1 MVATFV
7 ALLPL
12 LGSFSPSAV
21 VVVVAAEEA
30 EAAAAKCSRQGEK
43 AEMCGARPRWVK
55 KAFACVYSNQ
65 TELAL

>member
-12 LGSFSPSAV
+12 LGSFSPSAAV
-21 VVVVAAEEA
+21 A

-43 AEMCGARPRWVK
+43 AEMCGARPRWVE
-55 KAFACVYSNQ
+55 KAFACVYM
-65 TELAL
+65 